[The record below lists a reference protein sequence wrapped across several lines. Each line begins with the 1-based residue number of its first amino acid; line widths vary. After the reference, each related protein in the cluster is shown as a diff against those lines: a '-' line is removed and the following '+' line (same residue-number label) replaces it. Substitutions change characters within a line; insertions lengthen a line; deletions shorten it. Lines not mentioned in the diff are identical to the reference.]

1 MRLSM
6 LIAMH
11 ALSTS
16 VSTRATGVTVYHWS
30 AGDVILEV
38 QRYVKARVIECEEC
52 IFTASGQADSPEE
65 PEAAE
70 TGAAL
75 NSLMSSHAVNHLD

>member
-1 MRLSM
+1 MQAYVNTCRLC
-6 LIAMH
+6 ADAPQH
-11 ALSTS
+11 ADCDACFLHQC
-16 VSTRATGVTVYHWS
+16 VYQGYQCEWS
-30 AGDVILEV
+30 AGDVLLEV
-38 QRYVKARVIECEEC
+38 QRYVKACVIECEEC

-75 NSLMSSHAVNHLD
+75 